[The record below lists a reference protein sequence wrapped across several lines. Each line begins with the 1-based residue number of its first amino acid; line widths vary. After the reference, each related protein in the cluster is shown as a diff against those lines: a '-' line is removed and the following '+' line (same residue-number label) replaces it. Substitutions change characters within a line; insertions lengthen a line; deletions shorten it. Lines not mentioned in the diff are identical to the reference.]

1 MLAMDADNLAI
12 PRAQVTAGESEKYLT
27 EFRIGRRHY
36 TQQYNKLYYKRLETL
51 KPFVQKHAQ
60 HKWEKHGHKQPI
72 QLTQKVLNVEGPEP
86 TYIIGSIFIDTPEK
100 PSTLEQV
107 EKTHWITDTEFA
119 GKYRGP
125 DDALYLEDESGRIR
139 LVGKAI
145 EGISVASGVIIA
157 AMGSETA
164 NGDFDVVDIC
174 FAGMAPQPQ
183 RRFSTEDKYVALV
196 SGFNATVESPVTL
209 EMQLLAEYLAGTMGS
224 EEDQRRSAQIVQTV
238 VLGQIIEMPE
248 PPLGHTEDAK
258 VNDRKPV
265 QQLLA
270 TVDAFLA
277 DIAGAMPLTLLP
289 GKSDPADISMPQQPL
304 HPSLFAH
311 CKQYSGFRTATNPA
325 YFEIDGTLVLAS
337 AGQNV
342 DDLCHYAVRDE
353 TPCQLA
359 ARTLQWRHIAPSAP
373 DTLWS
378 YPFTEYDPF
387 VVRNTPHV
395 YVVGNQK
402 KFDICVAEG
411 TDGQTSQM
419 IMVPGFKQ
427 SHSIVLLNL
436 RTLECTQVHIGALA
450 TH

>member
-1 MLAMDADNLAI
+1 MLAMDYDLKV
-12 PRAQVTAGESEKYLT
+12 PRTRVTAGESEKYLT
-27 EFRIGRRHY
+27 EFKIGRRHY

-51 KPFVQKHAQ
+51 KPFVQTHAQ
-60 HKWEKHGHKQPI
+60 HKWEKQGHKQPI
-72 QLTQKVLNVEGPEP
+72 RLTQKVLNVEGPEP
-86 TYIIGSIFIDTPEK
+86 TYIIGSIFIDTPQK

-107 EKTHWITDTEFA
+107 EKTHWISDTDFA

-125 DDALYLEDESGRIR
+125 EDALYLEDESGRIR

-145 EGISVASGVIIA
+145 EELLVTSGVIMA

-164 NGDFDVVDIC
+164 DGDFDVVDVC

-183 RRFSTEDKYVALV
+183 RQPSAEDKYVALV
-196 SGFNATVESPVTL
+196 SGLSATVESPVTL
-209 EMQLLAEYLAGTMGS
+209 EMQLLAEYLAGTAGS

-238 VLGQIIEMPE
+238 VVGQTVELPE

-258 VNDRKPV
+258 ANDRKPV

-270 TVDAFLA
+270 AVDAFLA
-277 DIAGAMPLTLLP
+277 DIAAAMPLTLLP

-311 CKQYSGFRTATNPA
+311 CKQYSGFQTVTNPA
-325 YFEIDGTLVLAS
+325 YFEVDGTLVLAS

-342 DDLCHYAVRDE
+342 DDLCHYAVHDE

-359 ARTLQWRHIAPSAP
+359 ARTLQWRHIAPSGP
-373 DTLWS
+373 DTLWG
-378 YPFTEYDPF
+378 YPFTDHDPF

-395 YVVGNQK
+395 YVVGNQP
-402 KFDICVAEG
+402 KFDMCAAEG
-411 TDGQTSQM
+411 TDGQISQM
-419 IMVPGFKQ
+419 VMVPGFRQ
-427 SHSIVLLNL
+427 SRSIVLLNL

-450 TH
+450 AN